1 MGKLNAGASCVWS
14 FKSLRLFQG
23 NKYKFTCVVTENWT
37 PHCTFNLFWLVLA
50 CFLPIRAYSA
60 DHYSL
65 ETTSYNIQKPRLPR
79 PDDLR
84 ERLSSSE
91 RKKCEQNVLN
101 ILIPTYDFSQHI
113 GGFSALLFGR
123 RPVKFVYHLR
133 WTVSSLFRQVVS
145 IV

>member
-1 MGKLNAGASCVWS
+1 MK
-14 FKSLRLFQG
+14 FQVLTAIPWQQIQV
-23 NKYKFTCVVTENWT
+23 YVCCDRELDPTLYFQ
-37 PHCTFNLFWLVLA
+37 FVLA

-91 RKKCEQNVLN
+91 REKCEQNVLN

-123 RPVKFVYHLR
+123 RPIKFVYHLR
-133 WTVSSLFRQVVS
+133 
-145 IV
+145 